1 MIKQLLFDQLTP
13 VSMYGKIKELF
24 KDEVTMLFESV
35 VTTVEGSYSFITIG
49 AQERIVYK
57 DNQTLYTNQ
66 KGQVEK
72 LNNDPFN
79 FLQTYYQNLDQES
92 YQQTVEEVGFSFVDG
107 FIGFIGYD
115 MVKVF
120 EPTLKASMD
129 NLYDPL
135 NTPDLDLVRPSIIMA
150 YSHKNSILT
159 IIQND
164 EKYELEIEKIEK
176 ILHEPSIPQKLIAA
190 KLDGEGSFSIEEER
204 YKKLVDE
211 SKEMIR
217 SGDVFQI
224 LLANRYTQKGEIDPL
239 SFYRLL
245 RSKNPSPYLFLL
257 DYEDFSIAGSSP
269 EVMVRLSNNEILLR
283 PIAGTR
289 KRGKN
294 KARDKELELEM
305 LNDPKEC
312 AEHLM
317 LIDLGRND
325 VGRVAKT
332 GTVKVT
338 DMMRVER
345 YSHVMHMVT
354 DVEAIIA
361 DDKDMFDLFRA
372 TFTAGT
378 MTGAPK
384 IRAMELI
391 AGYEGLKRGFYSGS
405 VGYFSFN
412 GEMDSSIAI
421 RTSLIKPDS
430 ITLQAGGGVV
440 ADSVPALEYLE
451 VKNKLGALLAT
462 IKDMEQL

>member
-1 MIKQLLFDQLTP
+1 MIKELLFDQTTP

-49 AQERIVYK
+49 AMERIVYK

-66 KGQVEK
+66 EGQVEK

-79 FLQTYYQNLDQES
+79 FLQTYYQNLDQKH
-92 YQQTVEEVGFSFVDG
+92 YQNMVDEVGFSFVDG

-135 NTPDLDLVRPSIIMA
+135 NTPDLDLVRPSIILA
-150 YSHKNSILT
+150 FSHKNSILT

-164 EKYELEIEKIEK
+164 EQYELAIEKLEN
-176 ILHEPSIPQKLIAA
+176 LLVACHTPHKLIPA
-190 KLDGEGSFSIEEER
+190 KLDGEGTFSIEEER
-204 YKKLVDE
+204 YKKLVTE

-294 KARDKELELEM
+294 KIRDKELEIEM

-325 VGRVAKT
+325 VGRVAQT

-345 YSHVMHMVT
+345 YSHVMHMVS
-354 DVEAIIA
+354 DVEAII
-361 DDKDMFDLFRA
+361 DENKDMFDLFRA

-391 AGYEGLKRGFYSGS
+391 AKYEGLKRGFYSGS
-405 VGYFSFN
+405 IGYFAFN

-421 RTSLIKPDS
+421 RTALIKPDD

-440 ADSVPALEYLE
+440 ADSIPELEYLE

-462 IKDMEQL
+462 IKDMEKL

>member
-1 MIKQLLFDQLTP
+1 MLKQLLFDQLTP

-24 KDEVTMLFESV
+24 RDEVSMLFESV
-35 VTTVEGSYSFITIG
+35 VNTSEGNFSFITIG
-49 AQERIVYK
+49 AMERIVYK
-57 DNQTLYTNQ
+57 ANQTLYTNMQGEVQ
-66 KGQVEK
+66 KLET
-72 LNNDPFN
+72 DPFN
-79 FLQTYYQNLDQES
+79 FLQNYYHHLDQVK
-92 YQQTVEEVGFSFVDG
+92 YQALADQAGFAFVDG

-120 EPTLKASMD
+120 EPTLKPSMD
-129 NLYDPL
+129 NLKDTL
-135 NTPDLDLVRPSIIMA
+135 NTPDLDLVRPSIILA
-150 YSHKNSILT
+150 YSHKNSMLT
-159 IIQND
+159 LIQNN
-164 EKYELEIEKIEK
+164 EKYSQKIDEIIELLQKN
-176 ILHEPSIPQKLIAA
+176 SAPQKLKPAT
-190 KLDGEGSFSIEEER
+190 LNGTGEFSIEEER
-204 YKKLVDE
+204 FKSLVLE

-217 SGDVFQI
+217 SGDIFQI
-224 LLANRYTQKGEIDPL
+224 LLANRYTQKGKIDPL

-257 DYEDFSIAGSSP
+257 DYEDFSICGSSP
-269 EVMVRLSNNEILLR
+269 EVMVRLSNHEILLR

-289 KRGKN
+289 KRGKT
-294 KARDKELELEM
+294 ASRDKELESEM
-305 LNDPKEC
+305 LSDPKEC

-345 YSHVMHMVT
+345 YSHVMHMVS
-354 DVEAIIA
+354 DVEATI
-361 DDKDMFDLFRA
+361 DENKDMFDLFRA

-391 AGYEGLKRGFYSGS
+391 AHYEGLKRGFYSGS
-405 VGYFSFN
+405 IGYFAFN

-421 RTSLIKPDS
+421 RTALIKPDS
-430 ITLQAGGGVV
+430 ITLQAGAGVV
-440 ADSVPALEYLE
+440 ADSIPELEYLE
-451 VKNKLGALLAT
+451 VKNKLGALLST
-462 IKDMEQL
+462 IKDMEKL

>member
-13 VSMYGKIKELF
+13 VSMYGKLKEVF

-49 AQERIVYK
+49 TQERITYK
-57 DNQTLYTNQ
+57 DNTTTY
-66 KGQVEK
+66 
-72 LNNDPFN
+72 LNTEGDIQELETDPFN
-79 FLQTYYQNLDQES
+79 FLQEYYQELNQEK
-92 YQQTVEEVGFSFVDG
+92 YQEIVEEVGFSFVDG

-120 EPTLKASMD
+120 EPTLKKSMD
-129 NLYDPL
+129 GLYDPL
-135 NTPDLDLVRPSIIMA
+135 QTPDLDLVRPSLILG
-150 YSHKNSILT
+150 YSHKNSVLT
-159 IIQND
+159 IIQNNED
-164 EKYELEIEKIEK
+164 DKYSIEKVQT
-176 ILHEPSIPQKLIAA
+176 LLNQPCTPQKLKAA
-190 KLDGEGSFSIEEER
+190 KLDGEGSFSIDEEP

-257 DYEDFSIAGSSP
+257 DYESFSIAGSSP
-269 EVMVRLSNNEILLR
+269 EVMVRLSDNEILLR

-294 KARDKELELEM
+294 KIRDKELEVEM
-305 LNDPKEC
+305 LNDPKER

-345 YSHVMHMVT
+345 YSHVMHMVS
-354 DVEAIIA
+354 DVEATIA
-361 DDKDMFDLFRA
+361 EDKDMFDLFRA

-391 AGYEGLKRGFYSGS
+391 AQYEGLKRGFYSGS
-405 VGYFSFN
+405 VGYFAFN

-421 RTSLIKPDS
+421 RTALLKPDS

-462 IKDMEQL
+462 IKDMEKL